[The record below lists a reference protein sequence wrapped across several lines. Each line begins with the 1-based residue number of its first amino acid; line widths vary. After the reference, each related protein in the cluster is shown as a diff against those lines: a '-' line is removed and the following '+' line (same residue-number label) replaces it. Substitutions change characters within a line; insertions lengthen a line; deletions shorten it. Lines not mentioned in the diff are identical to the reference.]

1 MRARWNIAS
10 GGSLFIARLLSPA
23 QTPRLREEV
32 RTAIAAAIREAY
44 RALHEAVTA
53 PANGYANPG
62 AIAVHTPAELQ
73 MVL

>member
-1 MRARWNIAS
+1 VRAA
-10 GGSLFIARLLSPA
+10 
-23 QTPRLREEV
+23 V
-32 RTAIAAAIREAY
+32 AAAIREAY
-44 RALHEAVTA
+44 RALHEAVTT